1 MIAGAI
7 EKIGLFPALLSFAAI
22 AISLV
27 KTENSFIM
35 LLIGTTPA
43 FYLMVFA
50 VWGVNQ
56 RMDRIIALL
65 EFTLKAIDKKQYDAV
80 AA

>member
-1 MIAGAI
+1 
-7 EKIGLFPALLSFAAI
+7 
-22 AISLV
+22 
-27 KTENSFIM
+27 
-35 LLIGTTPA
+35 
-43 FYLMVFA
+43 VFA